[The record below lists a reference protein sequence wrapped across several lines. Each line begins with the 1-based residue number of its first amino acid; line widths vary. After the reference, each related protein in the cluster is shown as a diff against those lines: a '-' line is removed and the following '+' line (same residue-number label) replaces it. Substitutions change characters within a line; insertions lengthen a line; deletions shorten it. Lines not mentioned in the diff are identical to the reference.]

1 MLRWAKKQ
9 YPACIKVTCNEK
21 GHQEC
26 AFDVDMGEE
35 FPIYNKI
42 SSKRMIVV
50 DTRGHPGYL
59 ATLALQ
65 GQDEMVSNDPI

>member
-1 MLRWAKKQ
+1 
-9 YPACIKVTCNEK
+9 
-21 GHQEC
+21 
-26 AFDVDMGEE
+26 MGEE